1 MPLDK
6 LKVKPLEESLRTLS
20 HGSTSGRQIPAN
32 SVRMLIDVVELRSGV
47 PPNAKRALQHVCENV
62 LVCDTPDIASY
73 VAYRY
78 DPQRQYK
85 VCRLPD

>member
-20 HGSTSGRQIPAN
+20 HGNTGRQIPQN

-78 DPQRQYK
+78 DPQHQYK
-85 VCRLPD
+85 VCRSYD